1 MLQHDLKGKAKSLVG
16 SAIAWMED
24 WMNEYIE
31 PVQPTIYTPRYTKK
45 SKGIKR
51 PRLIIHITNLNITT
65 MGFWTDFIEGFIE
78 GWISGGGSDDDE

>member
-31 PVQPTIYTPRYTKK
+31 PVHPTIYTPRYTKK
-45 SKGIKR
+45 SKR
-51 PRLIIHITNLNITT
+51 
-65 MGFWTDFIEGFIE
+65 D
-78 GWISGGGSDDDE
+78 